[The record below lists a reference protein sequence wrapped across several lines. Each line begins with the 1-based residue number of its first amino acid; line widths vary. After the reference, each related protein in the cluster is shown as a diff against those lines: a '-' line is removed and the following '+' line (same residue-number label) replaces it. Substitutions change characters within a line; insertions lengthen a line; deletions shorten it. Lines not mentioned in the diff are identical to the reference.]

1 MVLMKIDEI
10 LTEWKNDT
18 ELDDLNLDKESVR
31 IPNLHAKYI
40 TLLSNDRRLLRG
52 YQSQK
57 KQIISRLRNYYSGS
71 ATQQELADL
80 GREQFLGK
88 TLKNEIMINVELDE
102 SIISIDAKI
111 SLLEVKVLA
120 LEEIMKSI
128 NSRGYQIKN
137 AIDWRRLT
145 LGA

>member
-1 MVLMKIDEI
+1 MKIDEI
-10 LTEWKNDT
+10 LNEWKKDT

-40 TLLSNDRRLLRG
+40 TLLSDDRRLVRG

-57 KQIISRLRNYYSGS
+57 KQIISKLRNYYSGS

-102 SIISIDAKI
+102 LIISIDAKI
-111 SLLEVKVLA
+111 SLLEVKVSA

>member
-1 MVLMKIDEI
+1 MKIDEI
-10 LTEWKNDT
+10 LNEWKKDT

>member
-1 MVLMKIDEI
+1 MKIDEI

>member
-1 MVLMKIDEI
+1 MKIDDI
-10 LTEWKNDT
+10 LNEWKKDT
-18 ELDDLNLDKESVR
+18 ILDDLNLDTESVR

-40 TLLSNDRRLLRG
+40 TQLSDDRRLVRG

-57 KQIISRLRNYYSGS
+57 KQIISKLRNYYSGS
-71 ATQQELADL
+71 ATQEELTDI

-102 SIISIDAKI
+102 LIISIDAKI
-111 SLLEVKVLA
+111 SMLEVKILA

-145 LGA
+145 LGG

>member
-1 MVLMKIDEI
+1 MKIDEI
-10 LTEWKNDT
+10 LNEWKKDT
-18 ELDDLNLDKESVR
+18 IIDALNLDSESFR

-40 TLLSNDRRLLRG
+40 TLLSDDRRLVRG

-57 KQIISRLRNYYSGS
+57 KQIISKLRNYYSGS
-71 ATQQELADL
+71 ATQEELADL

-102 SIISIDAKI
+102 TIISIDAKI

-145 LGA
+145 LGG

>member
-10 LTEWKNDT
+10 LNEWKNDT

>member
-1 MVLMKIDEI
+1 MKIDEI
-10 LTEWKNDT
+10 LNEWKNDT

>member
-1 MVLMKIDEI
+1 MKIDDI
-10 LTEWKNDT
+10 LNEWKNDT
-18 ELDDLNLDKESVR
+18 VLDDLNLDRESVR

-40 TLLSNDRRLLRG
+40 TLLSDDRRLLRG

-57 KQIISRLRNYYSGS
+57 KQIISKLRNYYSGS

-102 SIISIDAKI
+102 LIISIDAKI
-111 SLLEVKVLA
+111 SMLEVKVLT

-145 LGA
+145 LGG

>member
-10 LTEWKNDT
+10 LNEWKKDT

-40 TLLSNDRRLLRG
+40 TLLSDDRRLVRG

-57 KQIISRLRNYYSGS
+57 KQIISKLRNYYSGS
-71 ATQQELADL
+71 ATQEELTDI

>member
-10 LTEWKNDT
+10 LNEWKNDT

-111 SLLEVKVLA
+111 ALLEVKVLA

>member
-1 MVLMKIDEI
+1 MKIDEI
-10 LTEWKNDT
+10 LNEWKKDT

-40 TLLSNDRRLLRG
+40 TLLSDDRRLIRG

-57 KQIISRLRNYYSGS
+57 KQIISKLRNYYSGS
-71 ATQQELADL
+71 ATQEELTDL

-102 SIISIDAKI
+102 LIISIDAKI

-145 LGA
+145 FGG

>member
-1 MVLMKIDEI
+1 MKIDEI

-102 SIISIDAKI
+102 LIISIDAKI
-111 SLLEVKVLA
+111 SMLEVKILA

-145 LGA
+145 LGG

>member
-1 MVLMKIDEI
+1 MKIDEI
-10 LTEWKNDT
+10 LNEWKKDT

-71 ATQQELADL
+71 ATQQELTDL

>member
-1 MVLMKIDEI
+1 MKIDEI
-10 LTEWKNDT
+10 LNEWKKDT

-40 TLLSNDRRLLRG
+40 TLLSDDRRLIRG

-57 KQIISRLRNYYSGS
+57 KQIISKLRNYYSGS

-102 SIISIDAKI
+102 LIISIDAKI

-145 LGA
+145 FGG

>member
-1 MVLMKIDEI
+1 MKIDEI
-10 LTEWKNDT
+10 LNEWKKDT

-40 TLLSNDRRLLRG
+40 TLLSDDRRLVRG

-111 SLLEVKVLA
+111 ALLEVKVLA
-120 LEEIMKSI
+120 LQEIMKSI

>member
-1 MVLMKIDEI
+1 MKIDEI
-10 LTEWKNDT
+10 LNEWKNDT

-145 LGA
+145 LGG

>member
-1 MVLMKIDEI
+1 MKIDEI
-10 LTEWKNDT
+10 LNEWKNDT

-71 ATQQELADL
+71 ATLQELADL

>member
-1 MVLMKIDEI
+1 MKIDDI
-10 LTEWKNDT
+10 LNEWKNDT
-18 ELDDLNLDKESVR
+18 VLDDLNLDKESVR
-31 IPNLHAKYI
+31 ISNLHAKYI
-40 TLLSNDRRLLRG
+40 TLLSDDRRLVRG

-57 KQIISRLRNYYSGS
+57 KQIISKLRNYYSGS
-71 ATQQELADL
+71 ATQEELTDI

-102 SIISIDAKI
+102 LIISIDAKI
-111 SLLEVKVLA
+111 SMLEVKILA

-145 LGA
+145 LGG

>member
-1 MVLMKIDEI
+1 MKIDDI
-10 LTEWKNDT
+10 LNEWKKDT
-18 ELDDLNLDKESVR
+18 VLDDLNLDTESVR

-40 TLLSNDRRLLRG
+40 TLLSDDRRLLRG

-57 KQIISRLRNYYSGS
+57 KQIISKLRNYYSGS
-71 ATQQELADL
+71 ATQEELSDI

-102 SIISIDAKI
+102 LIISIDAKI
-111 SLLEVKVLA
+111 SMLEVKVLT

-145 LGA
+145 LGG

>member
-10 LTEWKNDT
+10 LNEWKKDT

-40 TLLSNDRRLLRG
+40 TLLSDDRRLVRG

-57 KQIISRLRNYYSGS
+57 KQIISKLRNYYSGS
-71 ATQQELADL
+71 ATQEELTDI

-102 SIISIDAKI
+102 LIISIDAKI
-111 SLLEVKVLA
+111 SLFEIKVQA
-120 LEEIMKSI
+120 LEDIMKSI

>member
-1 MVLMKIDEI
+1 MKIDEI
-10 LTEWKNDT
+10 LNEWKKDT

-40 TLLSNDRRLLRG
+40 TLLSDDRRLVRG

-111 SLLEVKVLA
+111 ALLEVKVLA

>member
-1 MVLMKIDEI
+1 MKIDEI
-10 LTEWKNDT
+10 LNEWKKDT

-40 TLLSNDRRLLRG
+40 TLLSDDRRLIRG

>member
-1 MVLMKIDEI
+1 MKIDEI
-10 LTEWKNDT
+10 LNEWKNDT

-88 TLKNEIMINVELDE
+88 TLKNDIMINVELDE

>member
-1 MVLMKIDEI
+1 MKIDEI
-10 LTEWKNDT
+10 LNEWKKDT

-111 SLLEVKVLA
+111 SLIEVKVLA

>member
-10 LTEWKNDT
+10 LNEWKKDT

-40 TLLSNDRRLLRG
+40 TLLSDDRRLVRG

-111 SLLEVKVLA
+111 ALLEVKVLA

>member
-1 MVLMKIDEI
+1 MKIDDI
-10 LTEWKNDT
+10 LNEWKKDT
-18 ELDDLNLDKESVR
+18 VLDDLNLDQESTR

-40 TLLSNDRRLLRG
+40 TLLSDDRRLLRG

-57 KQIISRLRNYYSGS
+57 KQIISKLRNYYSGS
-71 ATQQELADL
+71 ATQEELSDI

-88 TLKNEIMINVELDE
+88 TLKNEIMINVGLDE
-102 SIISIDAKI
+102 LIISIDAKI
-111 SLLEVKVLA
+111 SMLEVKVLT

-145 LGA
+145 LGG

>member
-1 MVLMKIDEI
+1 MKIDEI
-10 LTEWKNDT
+10 LNEWKNDT

-111 SLLEVKVLA
+111 ALLEVKVLA